1 MPNNNPAFPP
11 GYDVP
16 NLDTWAPRNTG
27 KAVQVAD
34 QAFPL
39 PPDGGLPQEAGAEPT
54 VFPTPEEVI
63 VGEPVFSP
71 PPQTYLYPSQLPP
84 VQVADQPPQAPGTG
98 FTPPS
103 EFTVVGPSTSFQ
115 TNLTADQVVT
125 CTVTGVLD
133 ADTLQ
138 PPTPDTTR
146 FYVSVAVP
154 PKLNSYPVSLLGRLI
169 NFTSLVATEVNV
181 SSYTVQPT
189 DTRLDD
195 DYTATGASSINLPAI
210 SSVPVGRSIFVVDT
224 GGQAGS
230 NNITVVP
237 SGSDKINGQNANYVI
252 KTSGSGTWFVANAG
266 NWQVGTPD
274 SSNLGAARAI
284 QNFGANFVVIA
295 VTDESPSNG
304 DVEVLGPVYPG
315 DQFSVPVNRQGSEQV
330 NTPGTSVDVNIST
343 TTQPTNAKNVYV

>member
-1 MPNNNPAFPP
+1 
-11 GYDVP
+11 
-16 NLDTWAPRNTG
+16 
-27 KAVQVAD
+27 
-34 QAFPL
+34 
-39 PPDGGLPQEAGAEPT
+39 
-54 VFPTPEEVI
+54 
-63 VGEPVFSP
+63 
-71 PPQTYLYPSQLPP
+71 

-115 TNLTADQVVT
+115 TNLTADQVVI

-146 FYVSVAVP
+146 YYISLSVP

-169 NFTSLVATEVNV
+169 NISSLGPATEVNV
-181 SSYTVQPT
+181 SLYTVQPT

-195 DYTATGASSINLPAI
+195 DYTATGAGSINLPAI
-210 SSVPVGRSIFVVDT
+210 SSVPAGRSIFVVDT